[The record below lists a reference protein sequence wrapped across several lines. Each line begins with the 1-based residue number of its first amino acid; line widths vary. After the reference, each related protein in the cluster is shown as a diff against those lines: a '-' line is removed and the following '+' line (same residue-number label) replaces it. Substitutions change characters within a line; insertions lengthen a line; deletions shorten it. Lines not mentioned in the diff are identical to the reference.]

1 MGERRLKSHNVRI
14 NNNRLSDAYG
24 LYLDI
29 RACLSVYNP
38 SGAIYNNCI
47 ARRLADFCDERICVM
62 AKSMIDEIRLAEQTA
77 AKTVNDAQAAAQSK
91 IDSAKSQAQALSHEM
106 IAEAKRN
113 SCPIKLNFSVQDIF
127 DLPDTS
133 QTFDVVIVANAL
145 HIVQQPKKALAEI
158 RRVLKDDGGTL

>member
-91 IDSAKSQAQALSHEM
+91 IDSAKAQAQALSHEM
-106 IAEAKRN
+106 IAEAKAHAQTVIATAENNAYKKRSKATADNAQSTDKFIASVRN
-113 SCPIKLNFSVQDIF
+113 NFDKAVK
-127 DLPDTS
+127 T
-133 QTFDVVIVANAL
+133 VVD
-145 HIVQQPKKALAEI
+145 EI
-158 RRVLKDDGGTL
+158 IPG

>member
-1 MGERRLKSHNVRI
+1 MKRHENFWDRNARFYEYFMRKDRKVYEKLYELIRPIVKDKEVLELATGTGMI
-14 NNNRLSDAYG
+14 ANNTVHTAKY
-24 LYLDI
+24 I
-29 RACLSVYNP
+29 EAT
-38 SGAIYNNCI
+38 GAS
-47 ARRLADFCDERICVM
+47 AR
-62 AKSMIDEIRLAEQTA
+62 
-77 AKTVNDAQAAAQSK
+77 
-91 IDSAKSQAQALSHEM
+91 M

-127 DLPDTS
+127 DLPYTS